1 MEHASPEEINA
12 RFARLEKQRNEALTN
27 GAVLAGQLAASLND
41 NARLEEKVRELN
53 LALEEN
59 NEE

>member
-27 GAVLAGQLAASLND
+27 EAVLAGQLAASLND
-41 NARLEEKVRELN
+41 NAILEEKVRELN

>member
-27 GAVLAGQLAASLND
+27 EAVLAGQLADSLND

>member
-27 GAVLAGQLAASLND
+27 EAVLAGQLAASLND